1 MTGRKKYPPDYNPI
15 REYWEEIQSGKTRV
29 SQKVYK
35 TYRHVIREMDRTDSP
50 YFYDPRRANHIIEFF
65 ENYLHHS
72 KGKCGGQLVKLEL
85 WEKAMLATAY
95 GFVDIEGYRQYRE
108 TLLIVGK
115 KNGKSLLAS
124 GVGLYMLH
132 ADGEPGPEIYAVATK
147 RDQAK
152 IIWQEAKRMVR
163 KSPSL
168 AKRTRSLVAE
178 LDSDWND
185 GVFKPLA
192 SDSDTLD
199 GLNIHCALMDEIHQW
214 KNGRALFDIIAD
226 GVIARE
232 QPMIFETSTAGTIRE
247 DIYDDKYEEA
257 ERIINGYDDP
267 DGYHD
272 EHFLPLIYEL
282 DSRNEWTD
290 PNAWIKANPGL
301 GPIKSKKALADKVE
315 KAKANP
321 ALVRNLVCKEF
332 NIRETSSEAWLN
344 FEELDNR
351 ETFDLQKLK
360 PRYGIGGADLSS
372 TTDLTAA
379 KVIFRVPDDPKLY
392 VLSMYW
398 IAEDL
403 LEKRVKEDQIP
414 YDKWHERGLIRLCPG
429 NSVHAKYVKEWF
441 VEVQEKLD
449 VYIPWV
455 GYDSWSAKYWVEDM
469 ADYFGKNAMVPV
481 IQGKK
486 TLSDPMKRL
495 HNDLCSKLVIYN
507 NNPIDKW
514 CLANTAYDEDKNGNI
529 QPHKTSKPTRRIDG
543 TAALLDA
550 YTVYLDKRDEYM
562 SMI

>member
-1 MTGRKKYPPDYNPI
+1 MSGRKKYPPDYNPI

-50 YFYDPRRANHIIEFF
+50 YFYDPRRANHILEFF
-65 ENYLHHS
+65 ENYLRHS

-124 GVGLYMLH
+124 GVGLYMMQ

-163 KSPSL
+163 KSPAL

-267 DGYHD
+267 EGYHD

-414 YDKWHERGLIRLCPG
+414 YDKWHERGLVRLCPG

-449 VYIPWV
+449 VYIPWI

-469 ADYFGKNAMVPV
+469 ADYFGKNAMIPV

-514 CLANTAYDEDKNGNI
+514 CLANTAYEEDKNGNI
-529 QPHKTSKPTRRIDG
+529 QPHKTSKPTKRIDG

-550 YTVYLDKRDEYM
+550 YTIYLDKRDEYM

>member
-35 TYRHVIREMDRTDSP
+35 TYRHVIREMDRTDSQ